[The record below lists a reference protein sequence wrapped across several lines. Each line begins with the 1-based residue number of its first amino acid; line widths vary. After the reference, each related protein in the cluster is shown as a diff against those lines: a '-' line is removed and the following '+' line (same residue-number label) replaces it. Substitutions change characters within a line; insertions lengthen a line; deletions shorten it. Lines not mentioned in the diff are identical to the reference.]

1 MHYDLIVIGMGLSGL
16 MAAKTA
22 AAAGQKVLII
32 GKGLGSLSLFSNTI
46 DVLGV
51 PPAEQGAMNRDLLW
65 QTSDTGTQDRWDK
78 HPVSENPSAHRQ
90 ASGPLG
96 TRMSD
101 RLSRWTKDHPKHPY
115 SKVGVD
121 RMKEALSSF
130 TSLFP
135 LPYTFEAAG
144 DKNSFILTGAGTF
157 RVTYLI
163 PVTMVAGTSLKKG
176 EPLIVGFKGFKDFYA
191 DYVADQLGCQRVTL
205 SLPEAL
211 CHEMTSTSLAR
222 WMEKES
228 FRESIGREIK
238 KTLHNET
245 RVGLPAL
252 LGIRESWK
260 VKKDLEE
267 IIGAG
272 VFEIPILPPSIPG
285 IRVYNRFKE
294 WLIQRGVA
302 FHLGH
307 PVAKAVLK
315 GTRCQRVDVSVPPV
329 SKSYAADRYILA
341 TGRFIGGGLV
351 ADKDR
356 VFEPI
361 FDLPVAQ
368 PGSRE
373 GWFGKSFFNDLP
385 HPVHQTGVLTNA
397 SLQPSDGKGDVL
409 LENVWIAGSILAHH
423 QCIEEKSREG
433 IEIATGY
440 MAAKQA
446 LGS

>member
-1 MHYDLIVIGMGLSGL
+1 MHFDMIVIGMGLSGL

-22 AAAGQKVLII
+22 AEAGQKVLII
-32 GKGLGSLSLFSNTI
+32 GKGMGSLSLFSNTI
-46 DVLGV
+46 DLLGAL
-51 PPAEQGAMNRDLLW
+51 PMGMKI
-65 QTSDTGTQDRWDK
+65 SDG
-78 HPVSENPSAHRQ
+78 
-90 ASGPLG
+90 
-96 TRMSD
+96 
-101 RLSRWTKDHPKHPY
+101 LSQWIKDHPEHPY
-115 SKVGVD
+115 SKVGLD

-135 LPYTFEAAG
+135 LPYSFEADS
-144 DKNSFILTGAGTF
+144 DKNSFILTGAGTL
-157 RVTYLI
+157 RPSYLI
-163 PVTMVAGTSLKKG
+163 PITMVTGTSLKKR
-176 EPLIVGFKGFKDFYA
+176 ELLIVGFKGFKDFYA
-191 DYVADQLGCQRVTL
+191 DYVADQLDCQRATL
-205 SLPEAL
+205 PLPEAL
-211 CHEMTSTSLAR
+211 SHETTSTSLAR

-228 FRESIGREIK
+228 FREKIGREIK
-238 KTLHNET
+238 KILHNET

-252 LGIRESWK
+252 LGVREPWK

-285 IRVYNRFKE
+285 IRVYHRFKE

-307 PVAKAVLK
+307 PVAKAALK
-315 GTRCQRVDVSVPPV
+315 GKRCQGVEVSVPPV
-329 SKSYAADRYILA
+329 SKFYTADRYILA

-361 FDLPVAQ
+361 FDLPVIQ

-373 GWFGKSFFNDLP
+373 GWFGQSFFNDLP

-397 SLQPSDGKGDVL
+397 SLRPLDEKGEVL

-423 QCIEEKSREG
+423 HCIEEKSREG

-440 MAAKQA
+440 AAAKEA
-446 LGS
+446 LYAYK

>member
-1 MHYDLIVIGMGLSGL
+1 LKIEISDLFGIWVLEFGIFPRLSFLLPLLKTMGMKSSHFDIIVIGMGLSGL

-22 AAAGQKVLII
+22 AEAGQKVLII
-32 GKGLGSLSLFSNTI
+32 GKGMGSLGLFSNTI
-46 DVLGV
+46 DLLGAL
-51 PPAEQGAMNRDLLW
+51 PKGM
-65 QTSDTGTQDRWDK
+65 K
-78 HPVSENPSAHRQ
+78 
-90 ASGPLG
+90 
-96 TRMSD
+96 MSD
-101 RLSRWTKDHPKHPY
+101 GLSQWVKDHPKHPY
-115 SKVGVD
+115 SKVGV
-121 RMKEALSSF
+121 KPVEEALASF
-130 TSLFP
+130 TSFFP
-135 LPYTFEAAG
+135 SSY
-144 DKNSFILTGAGTF
+144 SFISIADGNCLVPTGAGTL
-157 RVTYLI
+157 RPTYLI

-191 DYVADQLGCQRVTL
+191 DYVADQLDCRRVTL
-205 SLPEAL
+205 SLPEGL
-211 CHEMTSTSLAR
+211 CHELTSTSLAR

-228 FRESIGREIK
+228 FRGSIGREIK
-238 KTLHNET
+238 KTLRNET

-252 LGIRESWK
+252 LGVREPWK

-307 PVAKAVLK
+307 PVTKAVVK
-315 GTRCQRVDVSVPPV
+315 GKRCQRMDVSVPPV
-329 SKSYAADRYILA
+329 SQFYTADRYILA

-361 FDLPVAQ
+361 FNLPVPQ

-373 GWFGKSFFNDLP
+373 EWFGKSFFNDLP
-385 HPVHQTGVLTNA
+385 HPVHQTGVSTNA
-397 SLQPSDGKGDVL
+397 SLRPIDEKGDVL

-423 QCIEEKSREG
+423 YCIEEKSREG

-440 MAAKQA
+440 AAAKEA
-446 LGS
+446 LRS